1 MVTDY
6 FVDLELIKKEETAD
20 DLGGFVTRYVYL
32 GTFKG
37 LLQRASTAE
46 RTIASQLGITEV
58 FTLMTTTTNK
68 GSLGIAR
75 NLIIKSKGDGKYAL
89 INSDVLQGEGDL
101 KDIIQWTCTSYEM
114 PAGAVVEGE
123 GNDL

>member
-46 RTIASQLGITEV
+46 RTIASQLGISEV
-58 FTLMTTTTNK
+58 YTLMSTTTNIGNLNIGK
-68 GSLGIAR
+68 GM
-75 NLIIKSKGDGKYAL
+75 IIESEGDGKFAL
-89 INSDVLQGEGDL
+89 IDSFSLKGQGDL
-101 KDIIQWTCTSYEM
+101 SNIIQWTCKSYEL
-114 PAGAVVEGE
+114 PSDAVVEGI
-123 GNDL
+123 